1 MILLSAEN
9 ITKSYSE
16 KKLLNNI
23 SLHLSEGDKVGVI
36 GINGTG
42 KSTLLKIIAG
52 IEQCDSGKISKPAGV
67 EIGYLPQNPVY
78 GEKLTVLE
86 QVFKD
91 ASNETIEL
99 KDYEAKAILTRLG
112 ITDFAAD
119 VSQLSGGEKKKVAIA
134 SVLVNPCEI
143 LILDEPTNHL
153 DNDMVLWLENYFRK
167 YAGAILMVT
176 HDRYFLDRV
185 TNRIVEITRGN
196 LYNYQTNY
204 TEYVELKFQREEREI
219 STERKNK
226 SLYRR
231 ELEWIRRGPRAR
243 GTKSKE
249 RIERFEKLRAREKP
263 AEAEKL
269 NLNSVT
275 TRLGKKTVEINNI
288 SKSFGEL
295 QLIRDFEH
303 IILRDA
309 RIGIIGKN
317 GCGKSTLLKM
327 IAGEVTPDCGTIAIG
342 DTVKLGYFSQESEE
356 MDTSLRVIDYIR
368 GIAENIETVEG
379 TLTAAQ
385 MLEKFLFP
393 ADLQWNRIDKLSGGE
408 RRRLF
413 LLRVLMD
420 APNILLMDEPTNDLD
435 IETLVILE
443 DYLENF
449 NGAVVVVSHDRYF
462 LDKVVDRI
470 FEFQSDG
477 TLKQYVGGYTDY
489 LENCTEQAKQDKQE
503 TRKSRHVTDNKDSK
517 RETNPNTSA
526 EHPTKQRKL
535 KFSYKEKMEYE
546 EIDNIIEELEEQL
559 KAVEKE
565 IQREASNYSRLR
577 ELLPQKEELEITL
590 ALKMERWVYLNDLA
604 EQIAESS
611 QN

>member
-1 MILLSAEN
+1 MILLSAEK

-16 KKLLNNI
+16 KKLLQDI
-23 SLHLSEGDKVGVI
+23 SLFLNEGDKVGLL

-42 KSTLLKIIAG
+42 KSTFLQIIAG
-52 IEQCDSGKISKPAGV
+52 LELPDSGTISRAAGIG
-67 EIGYLPQNPVY
+67 IGYLPQNPVY
-78 GEKLTVLE
+78 SEKLTVLE
-86 QVFKD
+86 QLFKG
-91 ASNETIEL
+91 ASTEIAEL
-99 KDYEAKAILTRLG
+99 KDYEAKSILTRMG
-112 ITDFAAD
+112 ITDFSAD
-119 VSQLSGGEKKKVAIA
+119 VSRLSGGEKKRVAIA
-134 SVLVNPCEI
+134 SALVSPGEI

-153 DNDMVLWLENYFRK
+153 DNDMVLWLEDYLRK

-185 TNRIVEITRGN
+185 TNRIVEISKGS
-196 LYNYQTNY
+196 LYDYQANY
-204 TEYVELKFQREEREI
+204 TQYLELKAQREEREI

-226 SLYRR
+226 SLYRK

-249 RIERFEKLRAREKP
+249 RLARFEKLSAREIP
-263 AEAEKL
+263 TAGEKL

-275 TRLGKKTVEINNI
+275 TRLGKKTIEINNI
-288 SKSFGEL
+288 SKSFGGK

-327 IAGEVTPDCGTIAIG
+327 ITGEVAPDRGTLVKG

-368 GIAENIETVEG
+368 EVGENIKTVEG

-393 ADLQWNRIDKLSGGE
+393 AHLQWNYIDKLSGGE

-413 LLRVLMD
+413 LLRVLMG
-420 APNILLMDEPTNDLD
+420 APNILLLDEPSNDLD

-443 DYLENF
+443 DYLDNF
-449 NGAVVVVSHDRYF
+449 EGAVVVASHDRYF

-477 TLKQYVGGYTDY
+477 TLKQYPGGYTDY
-489 LENCTEQAKQDKQE
+489 LENAAAQAKQEKQKKGGE
-503 TRKSRHVTDNKDSK
+503 NMPAPPAA
-517 RETNPNTSA
+517 NPA
-526 EHPTKQRKL
+526 KQRKL
-535 KFSYKEKMEYE
+535 KFTYKEQLEYE
-546 EIDNIIEELEEQL
+546 EIEALIADLEEQL
-559 KAVEKE
+559 KVLEQM
-565 IQREASNYSRLR
+565 IHNEASNYARLE
-577 ELLPQKEELEITL
+577 ELLPQKEALEKAL

-604 EQIAESS
+604 GKITES
-611 QN
+611 